1 MFFCLLP
8 VVVLVYVETL
18 TSWFFNSCVRSQ
30 ETKVQSAERTYDLS
44 IMEMS
49 SEDFTGKPCLL
60 TVEMIST
67 HDKWS
72 SCASEIV
79 QCFFCKK
86 TQTASRS
93 CWTFWVLFKISLF
106 TFWCWLSNSTEK
118 KRKTH
123 LITVHPSGWVH
134 GWMGGSIHTYSMGA
148 WMDVSMN
155 AKKTDQDKT
164 HSIYIHMSR

>member
-1 MFFCLLP
+1 VFFCLLP

-18 TSWFFNSCVRSQ
+18 TSWCPNSRVRSQ

-49 SEDFTGKPCLL
+49 SEDFTGSHACWLSEWFQL
-60 TVEMIST
+60 MISGVRVLQR
-67 HDKWS
+67 S
-72 SCASEIV
+72 YNAFLQE
-79 QCFFCKK
+79 K
-86 TQTASRS
+86 TQTASKN

-118 KRKTH
+118 KQKTH

-155 AKKTDQDKT
+155 AKKQTKT
-164 HSIYIHMSR
+164 NHNQSIYSR